1 MAQMSINRLLL
12 PEELLIIIKD
22 YTFPSI
28 ERKHIMQIHTQIQ
41 LKVNKTINRTTQPN
55 RMPNQWFYWDNYLC
69 MFCTCCGNYKS
80 RKYPIHNYN
89 LIKCKC

>member
-41 LKVNKTINRTTQPN
+41 LKVNKTINRT
-55 RMPNQWFYWDNYLC
+55 RC
-69 MFCTCCGNYKS
+69 V
-80 RKYPIHNYN
+80 
-89 LIKCKC
+89 